1 MSRPQHAATGW
12 DDEQDQRDALAS
24 LDRLVDDATTVV
36 APDYPTNVSQVDV
49 PTTVQGVVT
58 QRREGNGRAV
68 AQPTSRETVTEAP
81 STLHRS
87 PKARARRSRRQQ
99 EERVLRRAPVPSQ
112 PYDYGY
118 VPDETGHFE
127 AQDEFGGKRNGGLSL
142 ALLVAIFL
150 FRFAAIALCGLVIVG
165 AIPSL
170 GSRLS
175 IMEASSFAS
184 RLLPQQISGIL
195 VLQTPFGGAFRGD
208 FVLAAFILYV
218 IDWVLTRIRLY
229 LG

>member
-36 APDYPTNVSQVDV
+36 TPDYPTNVSQVDV
-49 PTTVQGVVT
+49 PTTVQGIAT
-58 QRREGNGRAV
+58 QRREGNSRA
-68 AQPTSRETVTEAP
+68 ASQPTPRDTVAETP

-87 PKARARRSRRQQ
+87 PKARARRSRRQK
-99 EERVLRRAPVPSQ
+99 ERVLRREPVPSQ

-127 AQDEFGGKRNGGLSL
+127 AQGEYGGNGHGGLLL

-150 FRFAAIALCGLVIVG
+150 LRIAAIALCGLVIVG